1 MFHISGV
8 GLCTAGSAYLLDLV
22 IRLVPSFHDP
32 SSNIFIF
39 ESSGVFIINA
49 VIGLVIG
56 RVARETRRFKA
67 F

>member
-32 SSNIFIF
+32 SSNLFIF
-39 ESSGVFIINA
+39 ETSGVFIINA
-49 VIGLVIG
+49 TIGLVIG
-56 RVARETRRFKA
+56 PALKQN
-67 F
+67 